1 MKRISVVMTA
11 IAISAVLLLPMG
23 VSAEQK
29 YPSHPI
35 KIVVAWGAGSSQDIP
50 QRIAA
55 EEAKK
60 HLGAAIAF
68 VNTPGASGMTGT
80 REVVKNA
87 KPDGYTLLSFADST
101 WYPIYCGL
109 TDYKMDEF
117 ELVANLFKQPLV
129 AIVRSDA
136 PWNSMKDLVK
146 HAKEKPDTVRWAM
159 SVGNQSHFIPMN
171 IEKQTGAKFKFVA
184 VPGGDVQRQA
194 ALLAGNVDGLLGY
207 PSSVD
212 EYVKAGKFKLLGVT
226 YAQRLKSHPD
236 LPTFKEQGIDVVYEF
251 RVGLTGPKGIPADV
265 VKMIN
270 DAYDKA
276 LKDPATVKKLE
287 DLGFDIDFMNAADLK
302 SWFGKFAGELEAY
315 AKEAYKK

>member
-1 MKRISVVMTA
+1 MKRISVVVLS
-11 IAISAVLLLPMG
+11 IAMSAALLLPVG
-23 VSAEQK
+23 GAAAEK
-29 YPSHPI
+29 YPDRPI

-60 HLGAAIAF
+60 HLGVPIAF
-68 VNTPGASGMTGT
+68 VNTSGASGMTGT

-87 KPDGYTLLSFADST
+87 RPDGYTLLSFADST
-101 WYPIYCGL
+101 WYPIYCGM

-117 ELVANLFKQPLV
+117 ELVGNLFKQPLV

-136 PWNSMKDLVK
+136 PWNSMKELIK
-146 HAKEKPDTVRWAM
+146 EAKDKPDTVRWAM
-159 SVGNQSHFIPMN
+159 SVGNQSHFIPLN

-194 ALLAGNVDGLLGY
+194 ALLAGNIDGLLGY

-212 EYVKAGKFKLLGVT
+212 EYVKAGKFKLLGVS
-226 YAQRLKSHPD
+226 YAQRIKSHPD

-251 RVGLTGPKGIPADV
+251 RVGLTGPKGIPADK
-265 VKMIN
+265 VKIIN
-270 DAYDKA
+270 AAYAKA

-302 SWFGKFAGELEAY
+302 SWFKKFAGELEAY
-315 AKEAYKK
+315 AKEAYQK

>member
-1 MKRISVVMTA
+1 MKRISVVVLA
-11 IAISAVLLLPMG
+11 ITMSAALLLPMG
-23 VSAEQK
+23 VTAAEK
-29 YPSHPI
+29 YPDRPI

-60 HLGAAIAF
+60 HLGVPIAF
-68 VNTPGASGMTGT
+68 VNTSGASGMTGT

-87 KPDGYTLLSFADST
+87 RPDGYTLLSFADST
-101 WYPIYCGL
+101 WYPIYCGM

-117 ELVANLFKQPLV
+117 ELVGNLFKQPLV

-136 PWNSMKDLVK
+136 PWNSMKELIK
-146 HAKEKPDTVRWAM
+146 EAKDKPDTVRWAM
-159 SVGNQSHFIPMN
+159 SVGNQSHFIPLN

-194 ALLAGNVDGLLGY
+194 ALLAGNIDGLLGY

-212 EYVKAGKFKLLGVT
+212 EYVKAGKFKLLGVS
-226 YAQRLKSHPD
+226 YAQRIKSHPD

-251 RVGLTGPKGIPADV
+251 RVGLTGPKGIPADK
-265 VKMIN
+265 VKIIN
-270 DAYDKA
+270 AAYAKA

-302 SWFGKFAGELEAY
+302 SWFKKFAGELEAY
-315 AKEAYKK
+315 AKEAYQK